1 MVLFHGYLKHLK
13 WLVKIETEETFE
25 EGRPGGS
32 LGYNLI
38 RDNAQLSVNILHF
51 RDERTDRRQAQHKRS
66 PPLADVTQMSA
77 PGH

>member
-13 WLVKIETEETFE
+13 WLVKIETEGLLRRGDQE
-25 EGRPGGS
+25 S

-51 RDERTDRRQAQHKRS
+51 RDERKDSSTKD
-66 PPLADVTQMSA
+66 T
-77 PGH
+77 

>member
-1 MVLFHGYLKHLK
+1 MRRGDQ
-13 WLVKIETEETFE
+13 E
-25 EGRPGGS
+25 S

-51 RDERTDRRQAQHKRS
+51 RDERRDRRRAQHKRYTERLEAD

>member
-1 MVLFHGYLKHLK
+1 MRRGDQ
-13 WLVKIETEETFE
+13 E
-25 EGRPGGS
+25 S

-51 RDERTDRRQAQHKRS
+51 RDERKDRRHKRYIERLEAD
-66 PPLADVTQMSA
+66 PPLADVTQMCA

>member
-1 MVLFHGYLKHLK
+1 MRRGDQ
-13 WLVKIETEETFE
+13 E
-25 EGRPGGS
+25 S

-51 RDERTDRRQAQHKRS
+51 RDERKDSRQAQHKRYIERLEAA
-66 PPLADVTQMSA
+66 PPLADVTQMCA